1 MIIEVF
7 KYVLILIPLLAAMTP
22 HGIVAVKR
30 VVQPVE
36 LVLVAVVIVL

>member
-7 KYVLILIPLLAAMTP
+7 KYVLILIPFPLAITP